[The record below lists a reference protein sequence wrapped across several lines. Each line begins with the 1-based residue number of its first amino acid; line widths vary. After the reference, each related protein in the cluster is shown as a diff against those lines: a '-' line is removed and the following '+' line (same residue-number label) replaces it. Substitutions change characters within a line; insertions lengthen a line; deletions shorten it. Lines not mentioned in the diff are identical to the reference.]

1 MAVSWTCDGLERRD
15 FLKVGALGAGL
26 TLSNYLRLAS
36 AGETSKAKANAAIF
50 IHLAGGP
57 SHLDTFDLKPE
68 SSDEYRGEFK
78 PIESNIPGVRF
89 SEHLPKLAKCADK
102 FAILRGVSHT
112 LAAHD
117 LGSEY
122 VNTGNRPLASLEY
135 PGIGSVVSRELRGQP
150 DLPQFVGIPSTIQGG
165 GYLGVKYSPLNTQ
178 RVPQAGQPFSV
189 RGITLGK
196 ELTISEVEKRNNLM
210 RDLDKTFRG
219 HEADSS
225 LLDGLDR
232 FSKQAHEMI
241 ISPKAREAFDVSQ
254 ESPEFAK
261 QFGTTPFGMSCLLAT
276 RLVESGV
283 RFVTV
288 SFSGWDTHYDNWTKL
303 KTNMLPP
310 LDEGLSALFNGL
322 ESRGLLKT
330 TAVVVTGEFGRTP
343 KINTERNGRDHYP
356 RAMFALMAGGGM
368 KGGQVLGASDK
379 TGSEPAERGYSPD
392 DMAATL
398 YHTLG
403 IDHHHEYHTNT
414 GRPVMIVRDGHVI
427 HELFG

>member
-1 MAVSWTCDGLERRD
+1 MATSWSCDGVRRRD
-15 FLKVGALGAGL
+15 FLKVGVLGTGL
-26 TLSNYLRLAS
+26 SLSSYLRMAS
-36 AGETSKAKANAAIF
+36 ASDTSKAKANAAIF
-50 IHLAGGP
+50 IHLAGGA

-68 SSDEYRGEFK
+68 SPDEYRGEFR
-78 PIESNIPGVRF
+78 PIDTNVPGVQF

-122 VNTGNRPLASLEY
+122 VNTGNRPLPSLEY
-135 PGIGSVVSRELRGQP
+135 PGIGSVVSRELAGTP

-178 RVPQAGQPFSV
+178 KFPQAGQPFSV

-196 ELTISEVEKRNNLM
+196 GLTISEVEKRNNLM
-210 RDLDKTFRG
+210 NDLDRTFRG
-219 HEADSS
+219 YEADHA

-232 FSKQAHEMI
+232 FGKQAHEMI
-241 ISPKAREAFDVSQ
+241 ISPKAREAFDISQ
-254 ESPEFAK
+254 EKPEVAETYG
-261 QFGTTPFGMSCLLAT
+261 QSPFGQGCLLAT

-283 RFVTV
+283 RFVTI
-288 SFSGWDTHYDNWTKL
+288 SYSGWDTHYDNWTKL
-303 KTNMLPP
+303 KNVMLPP
-310 LDEGLSALFNGL
+310 LDEGLSALYTGL
-322 ESRGLLKT
+322 HDRGLLKT
-330 TAVVVTGEFGRTP
+330 TTVVVTGEFGRTP

-356 RAMFALMAGGGM
+356 RAMFMLMAGGGIR
-368 KGGQVLGASDK
+368 GGQVIGASDK
-379 TGSEPAERGYSPD
+379 TGSEPAERGISPD

-403 IDHHHEYHTNT
+403 INHHQEYHTNT

-427 HELFG
+427 NELFT